1 MNVMLASGGY
11 PWTVIPVDERE
22 TYMKALETA
31 SVEEDI
37 EPFAKFIG
45 WLVSEGL
52 KGTPVAKV

>member
-1 MNVMLASGGY
+1 MWLAEKHNIY
-11 PWTVIPVDERE
+11 TTLKHE
-22 TYMKALETA
+22 TYMKSLETA